1 MFDNSMGKVKIN
13 TVDLM
18 EGMPFALKFFDD
30 DNNIYVA
37 PSVFSEIQNGKQEL
51 RYVVMSWRT
60 SQITIENAV
69 KDIIQRIEAYGKET
83 GQLE

>member
-1 MFDNSMGKVKIN
+1 MFMHSVGNLNIH

-18 EGMPFALKFFDD
+18 EGIPFALKFFDD
-30 DNNIYVA
+30 DANVYVS
-37 PSVFSEIQNGKQEL
+37 PSIFSELKEGKQEL

-60 SQITIENAV
+60 SQITIEDAV
-69 KDIIQRIEAYGKET
+69 KDIIQRIQEYGKET